1 MADITKA
8 EKLAAARKKLKQF
21 QQKNK
26 DANSTVKSTS
36 SSLKSN
42 SPVDSNFIPK
52 DQPQI
57 LDNASS
63 GEGLVAD
70 NSNVLH
76 QSAPVFQVDCPKQEL
91 THLFRNDDN
100 KNEKYESFFDS
111 IPSKFNDIKQLLPN
125 ADTKIDSD
133 KNEEVNDQL
142 RYSNG
147 DKKQNEYNDLI
158 TSVVKDEKQLLVNR
172 VEELEHLLWSEKK
185 INAEFQTKLAES
197 HNHILTLQ
205 YEIKRLN
212 EMQNQRIIDEVSELE
227 NKMKVHLQTIE
238 ILVSEKSEFQKEI
251 MLLQEN
257 NTANNSKCEELASR
271 LKASRCQVQKLEK
284 ELSDYSSN
292 KIQQSNTLKNLEDNV
307 REKDILIKDLMEKL
321 TDAQNEI
328 KELNKR
334 VDVETIN
341 QSTLKK
347 DVIEMEKQLSMAQ
360 IKLTQ
365 LGPENGS
372 DIFKEHEKLK
382 ADLEIARKDTEKA
395 WEEGRKCETELKQYI
410 TNLNTQVLQANAKC
424 ESAERDKDN
433 ISLRADMLVQHISD
447 LEKQL
452 NHERNLREA
461 MNETEVIQKLK
472 EQLQQKEQILIEKDS
487 EMKQVLEELE
497 RVKEKLSEAELW
509 KENVPDMGLLQQ
521 AMESDR
527 VAAARA
533 IEQNNAL
540 KQKLQELEEYIIKI
554 NNGKLELTEELDKYK
569 HMAGEYRLHL
579 EKYKSRQEM
588 RMVDSVT
595 QTSLVQKSDS
605 VSQTTY
611 HDFVADAPPHEPV
624 SVETIVMIENKLKKT
639 MDKIAELSDDKQR
652 LEHLVLQ
659 LQSETETIGEYV
671 TLYQNQRSLLKEK
684 AEERE
689 RQMALIAKEREEL
702 KTKLDQINTL
712 LARFPHNPEV
722 EDTTCKISSLLGEI
736 QCSSIVQEQSG
747 APPTFHPCLLC
758 SGKLINV

>member
-1 MADITKA
+1 MADATKA

-36 SSLKSN
+36 PSIKSN
-42 SPVDSNFIPK
+42 SPVDNSFVPK

-57 LDNASS
+57 SDNVIS

-70 NSNVLH
+70 NSTV
-76 QSAPVFQVDCPKQEL
+76 QQQPTPPFQVDSPKQEL
-91 THLFRNDDN
+91 THLFSNDAN
-100 KNEKYESFFDS
+100 KNEKYESFFDNVS
-111 IPSKFNDIKQLLPN
+111 SKFNEIKQINPFVEN
-125 ADTKIDSD
+125 KVDSGQSQ
-133 KNEEVNDQL
+133 EFHDQL

-147 DKKQNEYNDLI
+147 DQKLNEFNSLI
-158 TSVVKDEKQLLVNR
+158 NSTAKDEKQLVNR
-172 VEELEHLLWSEKK
+172 VEELEHLLSSEKRV
-185 INAEFQTKLAES
+185 NVEFQSKLAES

-212 EMQNQRIIDEVSELE
+212 ELQNQRISDEVSELE
-227 NKMKVHLQTIE
+227 KKIKVHLQTIE
-238 ILVSEKSEFQKEI
+238 ILVTEKTEFQKEI
-251 MLLQEN
+251 MLLQE
-257 NTANNSKCEELASR
+257 TISTNNSKCEELASR

-284 ELSDYSSN
+284 ELSDFSSN
-292 KIQQSNTLKNLEDNV
+292 RTLQTNSLKTLEDSITQ
-307 REKDILIKDLMEKL
+307 KDVLINDLTQKL

-334 VDVETIN
+334 VDLETMN
-341 QSTLKK
+341 SSSLKK
-347 DVIEMEKQLSMAQ
+347 DLIEMEKQLSMAQ

-365 LGPENGS
+365 LGSETGS

-382 ADLEIARKDTEKA
+382 SELEIARKDAEKA
-395 WEEGRKCETELKQYI
+395 WEEGKRCETELRQYI

-433 ISLRADMLVQHISD
+433 ISSRADMLVQHISD

-452 NHERNLREA
+452 NHERNLRES
-461 MNETEVIQKLK
+461 MNETEAIQKLK
-472 EQLQQKEQILIEKDS
+472 EGLQQKDQSLIEK
-487 EMKQVLEELE
+487 ENELKQVLEELE
-497 RVKEKLSEAELW
+497 KIKEKLSEAVIW

-554 NNGKLELTEELDKYK
+554 NNSKLELTEELDKQK
-569 HMAGEYRLHL
+569 HMAGEFRLQL
-579 EKYKSRQEM
+579 EKHKTRQET

-595 QTSLVQKSDS
+595 QTGLVKKSDS

-611 HDFVADAPPHEPV
+611 HDFIADSQPHEPV
-624 SVETIVMIENKLKKT
+624 SVETMVMIENKLKKT
-639 MDKIAELSDDKQR
+639 MDKIAELSDEKQR

-689 RQMALIAKEREEL
+689 RQMTLIAKEREEL

-712 LARFPHNPEV
+712 LARFPHNPDV

-736 QCSSIVQEQSG
+736 QSSSIVQEPSG

>member
-1 MADITKA
+1 MADVSKA

-26 DANSTVKSTS
+26 DANSAVKSTS
-36 SSLKSN
+36 PSIKSN
-42 SPVDSNFIPK
+42 SPVDSSFIPK
-52 DQPQI
+52 EQPQI
-57 LDNASS
+57 LDGVNSV
-63 GEGLVAD
+63 GGIVAD
-70 NSNVLH
+70 NSNAQQ
-76 QSAPVFQVDCPKQEL
+76 QSAQAFHGDSLKPEL
-91 THLFRNDDN
+91 THLFNNDVN
-100 KNEKYESFFDS
+100 KNEKYESFFDNV
-111 IPSKFNDIKQLLPN
+111 PTKFNEIKQLHPHIENKVDLDQN
-125 ADTKIDSD
+125 Q
-133 KNEEVNDQL
+133 EVHDQL

-147 DKKQNEYNDLI
+147 DQKHNEFNHLMTVGSD
-158 TSVVKDEKQLLVNR
+158 DKQLLNR
-172 VEELEHLLWSEKK
+172 VEELEHLLSSEKRA
-185 INAEFQTKLAES
+185 NAEFKNKLADS

-212 EMQNQRIIDEVSELE
+212 ELQNQRISDEVAELE
-227 NKMKVHLQTIE
+227 NKIKIHLQTIE
-238 ILVSEKSEFQKEI
+238 ILVSEKTEFQKEI
-251 MLLQEN
+251 MVLQEN
-257 NTANNSKCEELASR
+257 ISANNSKCEELASR

-284 ELSDYSSN
+284 ELSDTSTN
-292 KIQQSNTLKNLEDNV
+292 KTQQSNSLRSLEENV
-307 REKDILIKDLMEKL
+307 SQKDAIISELTQKL
-321 TDAQNEI
+321 ADAQNEV

-334 VDVETIN
+334 LDLETIN
-341 QSTLKK
+341 NSSLKK
-347 DVIEMEKQLSMAQ
+347 DLIEIEKQLSMAQ

-365 LGPENGS
+365 LGSETGG
-372 DIFKEHEKLK
+372 DIFKDYEKLK
-382 ADLEIARKDTEKA
+382 SELEIARKEAERA
-395 WEEGRKCETELKQYI
+395 WEEGKRCENELRQYI

-433 ISLRADMLVQHISD
+433 ISSRADALVQHISD
-447 LEKQL
+447 IEKQL
-452 NHERNLREA
+452 NQERNLRESL
-461 MNETEVIQKLK
+461 NETEVNVKLK
-472 EQLQQKEQILIEKDS
+472 EELQEKDQSLIEK
-487 EMKQVLEELE
+487 ENELKQVLEELE
-497 RVKEKLSEAELW
+497 KMREKLSEAEIW

-533 IEQNNAL
+533 IEQNNSL

-554 NNGKLELTEELDKYK
+554 NNSKLELTEELDKYR
-569 HMAGEYRLHL
+569 HMAGEYRLQL

-595 QTSLVQKSDS
+595 QTNLIQKSDS

-611 HDFVADAPPHEPV
+611 HDFITDSQPHEPV
-624 SVETIVMIENKLKKT
+624 TVETMVMIENKLKKT
-639 MDKIAELSDDKQR
+639 MDKIAELSDEKQR

-689 RQMALIAKEREEL
+689 RQMVLITKEREEL

-736 QCSSIVQEQSG
+736 QSSSIVQEPSG